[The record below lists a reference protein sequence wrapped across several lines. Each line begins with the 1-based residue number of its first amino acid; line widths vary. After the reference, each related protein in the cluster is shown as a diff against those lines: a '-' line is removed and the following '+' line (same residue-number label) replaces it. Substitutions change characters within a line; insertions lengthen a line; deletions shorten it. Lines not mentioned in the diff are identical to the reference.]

1 MNYLEI
7 KFFEENCG
15 FNKELDDYAIL
26 VSGSS
31 NYISPESIESIVQTV
46 VRCGIRDAMGLER
59 YNVNYWEDTDGL
71 EEAIRYADPLAFE
84 EDAPK
89 KKKKEKK

>member
-15 FNKELDDYAIL
+15 FNEELDDSAIS
-26 VSGSS
+26 VSGSTT
-31 NYISPESIESIVQTV
+31 YISPESIESIVQTV
-46 VRCGIRDAMGLER
+46 VRCGIHDAMGLER

-71 EEAIRYADPLAFE
+71 EEAIRY

-89 KKKKEKK
+89 KKKKEEV

>member
-15 FNKELDDYAIL
+15 FNKELDDYA
-26 VSGSS
+26 VSVSS
-31 NYISPESIESIVQTV
+31 VSAYISPESIESIVETV
-46 VRCGIRDAMGLER
+46 VRCGIHDAMGLER

-71 EEAIRYADPLAFE
+71 EEAIIHQ
-84 EDAPK
+84 DAPK
-89 KKKKEKK
+89 KKKKERIC

>member
-15 FNKELDDYAIL
+15 FNKELDDYAIS
-26 VSGSS
+26 VEGSS
-31 NYISPESIESIVQTV
+31 TYISPESIESIVQTV
-46 VRCGIRDAMGLER
+46 VRCGIRDAMGLDR

-71 EEAIRYADPLAFE
+71 EEAIIY

-89 KKKKEKK
+89 KKKKEEK

>member
-15 FNKELDDYAIL
+15 FNKEHDDYAIL

-31 NYISPESIESIVQTV
+31 TYISPESIESIVQTV
-46 VRCGIRDAMGLER
+46 VRCGIRDAMGLDR
-59 YNVNYWEDTDGL
+59 YNVNYWEDTAGL
-71 EEAIRYADPLAFE
+71 EEAIRY

-89 KKKKEKK
+89 KKKKEEK